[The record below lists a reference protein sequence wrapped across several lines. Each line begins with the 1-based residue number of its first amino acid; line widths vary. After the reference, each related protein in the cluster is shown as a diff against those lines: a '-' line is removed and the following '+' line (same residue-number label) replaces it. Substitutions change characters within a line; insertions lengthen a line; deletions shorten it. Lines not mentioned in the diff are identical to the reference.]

1 MSGRMVRTITNV
13 KDVNKLADHVTS
25 DNDIIT
31 DVSGNVYLKNGSK
44 NYIKLGLSKDIESLQ
59 SEISSLKSENTKL
72 KKRVIDL
79 ETTNSEQTTKIE
91 DLETSNEEQETK
103 INDLET
109 SNKDILERL
118 EALEQNSEETE
129 PEQPTE

>member
-13 KDVNKLADHVTS
+13 KNVNKLADHVTS

-44 NYIKLGLSKDIESLQ
+44 NYIQLALSKDTESLQ
-59 SEISSLKSENTKL
+59 SEITSLKSENTKL

-91 DLETSNEEQETK
+91 DLETSN
-103 INDLET
+103 
-109 SNKDILERL
+109 KDILERL